1 VPPLEENAVGDQT
14 ADDLD
19 LPEQLRIRREKRERV
34 LARSEEPYPVELPVT
49 HTVTQIREQFQGLEA
64 GTSTGVVVAV
74 AGRVI
79 LQRDAGKLLFAT
91 LQAGDG
97 SRLQAMVSLN
107 GVGEEA
113 LAQWKADVDLGD
125 IVFVRGE
132 VISSKRGELSVQA
145 ASWQFAAKS
154 LRPLPVAH
162 KELSEETQVRQRY
175 LDLILRP
182 EARRIARTRVAVLRE
197 LRAALERR
205 GYLEVETPMLH
216 TLQGGASARPFVTHS
231 NALDIDFYL
240 RIAPELFLKR
250 CLVGGLER
258 VFEINRNFRNEG
270 IDATHSPE
278 FTMLEAYEAYG
289 TYDTMAVLTREV
301 VQEVAQGVFGGQEL
315 VLADGSTYD
324 VSGEWAIVEMYPSLS
339 EALGVEV
346 TPQTE
351 LAQLRELVGKSG
363 LPEEKTLGFGPGKIV
378 EELWEHLVRAS
389 LFAPTFVR
397 HFPAETSPLVR
408 QHRDI
413 SGVVEKWD
421 LYVRGFEL
429 ATGYSELV
437 DPVVQRERFQAQ
449 ALLRSSGDGEAMP
462 LDEDFLTAMEHGM
475 PPAGGIGLGVD
486 RLLTAFTGLG
496 IRDTVLFPVTRPA
509 S

>member
-1 VPPLEENAVGDQT
+1 MTEENPEEI
-14 ADDLD
+14 D
-19 LPEQLRIRREKRERV
+19 LPEQLRIRREKRDRV
-34 LARSEEPYPVELPVT
+34 LARGDEPYPVELAVT
-49 HTVTQIREQFQGLEA
+49 HTLAQIREQFAELESGA
-64 GTSTGVVVAV
+64 STGVVVAV

-79 LQRDAGKLLFAT
+79 FQRDAGKLLFAT

-97 SRLQAMVSLN
+97 SRLQAMISLN
-107 GVGEEA
+107 GIGEEA
-113 LAQWKADVDLGD
+113 LARWKADVDLGD

-132 VISSKRGELSVQA
+132 VISSKRGELSVMAQ
-145 ASWQFAAKS
+145 SWQFAAKA

-162 KELSEETQVRQRY
+162 KELSEETRVRQRY
-175 LDLILRP
+175 LDLIMRP
-182 EARRIARTRVAVLRE
+182 EARAMARTRVAVLRE
-197 LRAALERR
+197 LREALGRR
-205 GYLEVETPMLH
+205 GFLEVETPILQ
-216 TLQGGASARPFVTHS
+216 TIQGGASARPFVTHS

-301 VQEVAQGVFGGQEL
+301 VQEVARGAFGSTEV

-324 VSGEWAIVEMYPSLS
+324 VGGNWAVLEMYPSLS
-339 EALGVEV
+339 DAVGVPV
-346 TPQTE
+346 TPETE
-351 LAQLRELVGKSG
+351 VGELRELAVKAG
-363 LPEEKTLGFGPGKIV
+363 LPEEKIKSFGPGKIV
-378 EELWEHLVRAS
+378 EELWEHLIGDHLRE
-389 LFAPTFVR
+389 PTFVR
-397 HFPAETSPLVR
+397 HFPAETSPLTR
-408 QHRDI
+408 QHRSI
-413 SGVVEKWD
+413 AGVTEKWD

-449 ALLRSSGDGEAMP
+449 ALLRSAGDGEAMP
-462 LDEDFLTAMEHGM
+462 LDEDFLAAMEHGM

-496 IRDTVLFPVTRPA
+496 IRDTVLFPVTRPNA
-509 S
+509 

>member
-1 VPPLEENAVGDQT
+1 VTEQT
-14 ADDLD
+14 SEDLD
-19 LPEQLRIRREKRERV
+19 LPEQLRIRREKRDRV
-34 LARSEEPYPVELPVT
+34 LARGEEPYPVELPVT
-49 HTVTQIREQFQGLEA
+49 HGLAQIREEFAEIETGA
-64 GTSTGVVVAV
+64 CTGVVVAV

-79 LQRDAGKLLFAT
+79 FQRDAGKLLFAT

-97 SRLQAMVSLN
+97 ARLQAMISLG

-113 LAQWKADVDLGD
+113 LALWKSDVDLGD

-132 VISSKRGELSVQA
+132 VISSKRGELSVMA
-145 ASWQFAAKS
+145 DSWQFAAKA

-175 LDLILRP
+175 LDLIMRP
-182 EARRIARTRVAVLRE
+182 EARTMARTRVAVLRE
-197 LRAALERR
+197 LRCALERR
-205 GYLEVETPMLH
+205 GFLEVETPILQ
-216 TLQGGASARPFVTHS
+216 TIQGGASARPFIAHS
-231 NALDIDFYL
+231 NALDRDFYL

-250 CLVGGLER
+250 CLVGGLDR

-289 TYDTMAVLTREV
+289 TYDTVAVLTREL
-301 VQEVAQGVFGGQEL
+301 VQEVAHAAFGSTEL
-315 VLADGSTYD
+315 VLADGSVYD
-324 VSGEWAIVEMYPSLS
+324 VGGDWAVLEMYPSLS
-339 EALGVEV
+339 GALGTEV
-346 TPQTE
+346 DPQTE
-351 LAQLRELVGKSG
+351 AGQLRELARKAG
-363 LPEEKTLGFGPGKIV
+363 LVEEKIKSLGHGKLI
-378 EELWEHLVRAS
+378 EELWEHLVGDHLR
-389 LFAPTFVR
+389 APTFVR
-397 HFPAETSPLVR
+397 HFPAETSPLTR
-408 QHRDI
+408 QHRSI
-413 SGVVEKWD
+413 GGVVEKWD

-462 LDEDFLTAMEHGM
+462 LDEDFLAAMEHGM
-475 PPAGGIGLGVD
+475 PPAGGLGLGVD

-496 IRDTVLFPVTRPA
+496 IRDTVLFPITRP
-509 S
+509 SSSV